1 MILLCSISCNDLN
14 GDSVDDCV
22 DGEDGGDSFIQSSL
36 TCRHL
41 SSKIISFEA
50 LRRQR
55 GREGLVLISVLK
67 IGS

>member
-41 SSKIISFEA
+41 SSKIRFEEPK
-50 LRRQR
+50 RQR
-55 GREGLVLISVLK
+55 GREISQGCCKDNL
-67 IGS
+67 

>member
-41 SSKIISFEA
+41 SSKIRFEEPK
-50 LRRQR
+50 RQR
-55 GREGLVLISVLK
+55 GREGNSKDAVKLF
-67 IGS
+67 